1 MPSGSANM
9 ALVAAKSVIGSPS
22 VDERTGALLICFMLK
37 AFIVVSDI
45 QNPVQ
50 RFGAAFWAGL

>member
-1 MPSGSANM
+1 M